1 MYMIFTFGH
10 YMHERYVFPV
20 ILLLM
25 AVFIYTREKKFLFC
39 ALLLSVTMFLNEMTA
54 MYVISNLAS
63 AVVRG
68 GREHSDVVRICS
80 AAETISFL
88 WFAHICRE
96 FVFRDDRGGVRDV

>member
-1 MYMIFTFGH
+1 
-10 YMHERYVFPV
+10 
-20 ILLLM
+20 
-25 AVFIYTREKKFLFC
+25 
-39 ALLLSVTMFLNEMTA
+39 

-96 FVFRDDRGGVRDV
+96 YVFRDDRGGVRDV